1 MSSFGTNG
9 KGRSLPIDRWIRDAK
24 VSDGGTVGGVAT
36 DHVHGS
42 FDVARAAA
50 DLGSQAL
57 GRSLNNRERKQL
69 ADAARSATIDVWSG
83 KKDHLLRKLAIDV
96 DLGFDVP
103 PDLRAA
109 LGKLVGARITLNM
122 TVTDPNRPVT
132 VTAPLN
138 PKPYPG

>member
-1 MSSFGTNG
+1 
-9 KGRSLPIDRWIRDAK
+9 
-24 VSDGGTVGGVAT
+24 
-36 DHVHGS
+36 
-42 FDVARAAA
+42 
-50 DLGSQAL
+50 
-57 GRSLNNRERKQL
+57 
-69 ADAARSATIDVWSG
+69 
-83 KKDHLLRKLAIDV
+83 V